1 MRELALAVLQ
11 TGGASL
17 LTLGFAVVATKIFAV
32 ILGPAG
38 IGFISLVGQTYQA
51 ALMLGT
57 LNGQTAMAQGIAS
70 REEAAQAGYR
80 STVFWIL
87 LLSGGAVALTF
98 LLFPSGIA
106 LFVMGREDGER
117 VQVIRWLSLGV
128 LAGGVSTYL
137 SGVLAGHRAIGRLTL
152 LQIVGAAVAAAL
164 AYPVALLLRGGHLAA
179 LALQIAVPALATSA
193 LGLVF
198 VGRGGWLP
206 KPFRHAGLR
215 FDAGAAG
222 GFLRLAATMLFLG
235 GVATAVPLALRAI
248 VVRRFA
254 LPGAGLFDVAWTI
267 SMNYVLLALA
277 SFTTYYVP
285 SLSRLNE
292 PHERQALIHRVLR
305 LTIFLMVPLVVT
317 TTVLKPVVVRVLY
330 TSAFVPALD
339 IIRWML
345 IGDYFRVTDWVFA
358 LTMIAYAD
366 VKTLIWTELV
376 WGTLQVGGAAFAI
389 LSLNAFQGV
398 GANFLF
404 VHGTYLVFILAYVTS
419 RRHFVLDHS
428 TARTWLIGLGL
439 ILAASAHT
447 WSDVE
452 VHPMPAAAYI
462 AAAMG
467 FAWTTLTPAERR
479 GARDGLRRVV
489 RRCRPDAAPAA

>member
-1 MRELALAVLQ
+1 
-11 TGGASL
+11 
-17 LTLGFAVVATKIFAV
+17 
-32 ILGPAG
+32 
-38 IGFISLVGQTYQA
+38 
-51 ALMLGT
+51 
-57 LNGQTAMAQGIAS
+57 
-70 REEAAQAGYR
+70 
-80 STVFWIL
+80 
-87 LLSGGAVALTF
+87 
-98 LLFPSGIA
+98 
-106 LFVMGREDGER
+106 
-117 VQVIRWLSLGV
+117 
-128 LAGGVSTYL
+128 
-137 SGVLAGHRAIGRLTL
+137 
-152 LQIVGAAVAAAL
+152 
-164 AYPVALLLRGGHLAA
+164 
-179 LALQIAVPALATSA
+179 
-193 LGLVF
+193 
-198 VGRGGWLP
+198 
-206 KPFRHAGLR
+206 
-215 FDAGAAG
+215 
-222 GFLRLAATMLFLG
+222 FLRLAATMVFLG
-235 GVATAVPLALRAI
+235 VVATAVPLALRAI

-277 SFTTYYVP
+277 SFTTYYIP
-285 SLSRLNE
+285 SLSRLSE
-292 PHERQALIHRVLR
+292 PHDRQELIHRVLR
-305 LTIFLMVPLVVT
+305 LTILLMVPLVVT

-376 WGTLQVGGAAFAI
+376 WGALQVGGAAFAI

-419 RRHFVLDHS
+419 RRHFVLDRS
-428 TARTWLIGLGL
+428 TARTWLTGLGL

-452 VHPMPAAAYI
+452 VHPLPAAAYI

-467 FAWTTLTPAERR
+467 FAWTILTPGERR

-489 RRCRPDAAPAA
+489 RRYRPDAAPAA

>member
-1 MRELALAVLQ
+1 M
-11 TGGASL
+11 
-17 LTLGFAVVATKIFAV
+17 
-32 ILGPAG
+32 
-38 IGFISLVGQTYQA
+38 
-51 ALMLGT
+51 
-57 LNGQTAMAQGIAS
+57 
-70 REEAAQAGYR
+70 
-80 STVFWIL
+80 
-87 LLSGGAVALTF
+87 
-98 LLFPSGIA
+98 
-106 LFVMGREDGER
+106 
-117 VQVIRWLSLGV
+117 
-128 LAGGVSTYL
+128 STYL

-193 LGLVF
+193 LGLSF

-235 GVATAVPLALRAI
+235 VVATAVPLALRAI

-317 TTVLKPVVVRVLY
+317 TTVLKPVVVR
-330 TSAFVPALD
+330 
-339 IIRWML
+339 RWML

-376 WGTLQVGGAAFAI
+376 WGALQVGGAAFAI

>member
-17 LTLGFAVVATKIFAV
+17 LTLGFAVVANKIFAV

-70 REEAAQAGYR
+70 RTEAGQAGYR

-87 LLSGGAVALTF
+87 LLGGGAVALTF
-98 LLFPSGIA
+98 LLFPSRIA
-106 LFVMGREDGER
+106 SFVMGREDGGS
-117 VQVIRWLSLGV
+117 VQVIRWLAPGV
-128 LAGGVSTYL
+128 LAGVASTYC
-137 SGVLAGHRAIGRLTL
+137 SGVLTGQRAIGRLTL
-152 LQIVGAAVAAAL
+152 LQIVGAAAAAAL
-164 AYPVALLLRGGHLAA
+164 AYPVALLLRGGHPAA
-179 LALQIAVPALATSA
+179 LALQIAGPALATGA
-193 LGLVF
+193 LGLVL

-206 KPFRHAGLR
+206 KPFRRAGLG

-222 GFLRLAATMLFLG
+222 GFLRLAATMVFLG
-235 GVATAVPLALRAI
+235 VVATAVPLALRAL
-248 VVRRFA
+248 VVRRYG

-285 SLSRLNE
+285 SLSRLDE
-292 PHERQALIHRVLR
+292 PHDRQALIHRVVR
-305 LTIFLMVPLVVT
+305 LTIILMVPLVVA
-317 TTVLKPVVVRVLY
+317 TTVLKPVAVRVLY
-330 TSAFVPALD
+330 ASAFVPALD

-345 IGDYFRVTDWVFA
+345 IGDYFRVTSWVFA

-376 WGTLQVGGAAFAI
+376 WGALQVGGAAFAI
-389 LSLNAFQGV
+389 LSLNALQGV

-404 VHGTYLVFILAYVTS
+404 VHGTYLVYILAYVTS
-419 RRHFVLDHS
+419 RRHFALDRA
-428 TARTWLIGLGL
+428 TARAWLIGLGL

-452 VHPMPAAAYI
+452 VHLVPAAAYI
-462 AAAMG
+462 AVALG
-467 FAWTTLTPAERR
+467 FAWTILTSEERCGVR
-479 GARDGLRRVV
+479 NGLRRVV
-489 RRCRPDAAPAA
+489 RRCLPDAAPAA